1 MEKRRFKDVNIQN
14 VKVEE
19 KYMDENKT
27 GDYSERMMK
36 IRRSNVADL

>member
-1 MEKRRFKDVNIQN
+1 MEKRRFKGVNIQN

-27 GDYSERMMK
+27 GDYSE
-36 IRRSNVADL
+36 